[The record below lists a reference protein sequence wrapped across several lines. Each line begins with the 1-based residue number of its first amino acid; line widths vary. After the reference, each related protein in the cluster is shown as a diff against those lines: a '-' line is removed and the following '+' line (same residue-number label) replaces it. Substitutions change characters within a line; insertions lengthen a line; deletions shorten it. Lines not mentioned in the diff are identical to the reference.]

1 MVRHFA
7 RRSCWLS
14 ITFVSLIASSSLA
27 APPRVL
33 PEGQKPKDARL
44 APPKD
49 LNGYFPFAVPKTKEE
64 WQTRAEKVKRQIL
77 VSQGLWPLPTKT
89 PLNVVIH
96 GKIDEGSYTVEKVFF
111 ESMPGFYVTGNLYR
125 PKNVSGKVPGA
136 LVPHGHW
143 ANGRFYDAGRLNTRK
158 EIVQG
163 AERFEEGGRSPLQP
177 LPVQLARMGVVS
189 FHYDMLGYADST
201 QLSLELVHG
210 FAKQRPEMNAHENW
224 GLFSPQAESHL
235 QSAMGLQTWNS
246 IRALDFLLSL
256 PEIDAE
262 RIAVTGASGGG
273 TQTFLL
279 AAVDPRVTLAFPA
292 VMVSTAMQG
301 GCTCENASCL
311 RVDTG
316 NVEFAALFAPKPQGL
331 TAADDWTKEMAKKG
345 FPELRQLYDLMGAPK
360 NVELFSYTHFGH
372 NYNYVSRS
380 AFFSFINKHFK
391 LGLEEP
397 VVADDHRWMP
407 REEITVWDVQHPQP
421 AGGDEF
427 ERKLVTHW
435 HKDSQQQL
443 AALAPKDAASLA
455 EWKRVVGGGIESIL
469 GHGAPAAE
477 EVELEKTEKTDLGD
491 YFRFAGLLK
500 NKVTGA
506 ELPVAFLHP
515 KKWKKQVVLWLSEQ
529 GKSAIFDDEGN
540 PSPDTKRLMDA
551 GYSVAGIDLFQ
562 QGEFLAPGEAPPRNR
577 PVGNSRQFAG
587 YTFGYNHSLVA
598 QRAHDVL
605 TMLAFIKYDDQN
617 AEGVSIVSLDGTAP
631 IAALAASQSNGLSV
645 KKIAIDTKGFRFHG
659 VKDYLDA
666 TFLPGGAKYL
676 DILGMLSL
684 ATDAQLLIGG
694 ETIEGAIIEAGQSA
708 VGKPDGTEFLG
719 DVPDNK
725 EAILKWLLK

>member
-1 MVRHFA
+1 
-7 RRSCWLS
+7 
-14 ITFVSLIASSSLA
+14 
-27 APPRVL
+27 
-33 PEGQKPKDARL
+33 
-44 APPKD
+44 

-64 WQTRAEKVKRQIL
+64 WQARAEKVRRQIL

-96 GKIDEGSYTVEKVFF
+96 GKIDEGSYTVEKVCF

-143 ANGRFYDAGRLNTRK
+143 ANGRFYDAGRLNVRK

-177 LPVQLARMGVVS
+177 LPVQLARMGCVS

-201 QLSLELVHG
+201 QLSLALVHG
-210 FAKQRPEMNAHENW
+210 FKTQRPDMNAAENW

-279 AAVDPRVTLAFPA
+279 AAIDPRVTLAFPA

-331 TAADDWTKEMAKKG
+331 TAADDWTKEMATKG
-345 FPELRQLYDLMGAPK
+345 FPELRQLYDLLGAPK

-380 AFFSFINKHFK
+380 SFYAFINKHFQ

-397 VVADDHRWMP
+397 VVAEDHRWLP

-421 AGGDEF
+421 AGGDDF
-427 ERKLVTHW
+427 ERKLLHYW
-435 HKDSQQQL
+435 AQDAGEQL
-443 AALAPKDAASLA
+443 AAIVPKDAASLA
-455 EWKRVVGGGIESIL
+455 EWRKVVGGGIEAII
-469 GHGAPAAE
+469 GRGAPAAG
-477 EVELEKTEKTDLGD
+477 EVELEKSEKTDLGD
-491 YFRFAGLLK
+491 YFRFAGLLR
-500 NKVTGA
+500 NKTTGT
-506 ELPVAFLHP
+506 ESPVAFLHP
-515 KKWKKQVVLWLSEQ
+515 KQWNKQVVLWLNEQ
-529 GKSAIFDDEGN
+529 GKAGIFDAEGN
-540 PSPDTKRLMDA
+540 PSPDAKRLMDA
-551 GYSVAGIDLFQ
+551 GYSVAGIDLLF
-562 QGEFLAPGEAPPRNR
+562 QGEFLAPDEAAPVNR
-577 PVGNSRQFAG
+577 RVDNNRQFAG
-587 YTFGYNHSLVA
+587 YTYGYNHSLVA

-605 TMLAFIKYDDQN
+605 TALAFIKYDDQQ
-617 AEGVSIVSLDGTAP
+617 AEGTILVSLDGTAP
-631 IAALAASQSNGLSV
+631 VAAIAASQSNGLNV

-666 TFLPGGAKYL
+666 NFLPGGAKYL
-676 DILGMLSL
+676 DVLGMLSL
-684 ATDAQLLIGG
+684 ATEPQVWLAG
-694 ETIEGAIIEAGQSA
+694 ETDESAAFVNAAQAA
-708 VGKPDGTEFLG
+708 VGKPAGLVLEG
-719 DVPDNK
+719 EASDVK
-725 EAILKWLLK
+725 AAALEWLTKQP